1 MIESVLIRLNKFISN
16 SGICNRR
23 QADEFI
29 IQGRVRVNGKILN
42 TLGSKIS
49 LNDVVELDGKKII
62 PTKMEY
68 IILNKPK
75 GFHCVYSKSNVKTIF
90 SLLSSLEDVSRFT
103 SLDFLRDNYTG
114 LIVISN
120 DTKFINQ
127 MHNKLQSLLQIFHL
141 KLNIDFLK
149 KDLKIIKDF
158 DSKYNLKIKS
168 INFVDGANKNEIG
181 LETSACSVKDIEK
194 IFLKFDYKIIS
205 CDRVLFSNLTKKDLS
220 RGQWRRMKKQE
231 LINLTSF

>member
-23 QADEFI
+23 QADEYI

-90 SLLSSLEDVSRFT
+90 SLLSSLDDVSRFT

-141 KLNIDFLK
+141 KLNI
-149 KDLKIIKDF
+149 
-158 DSKYNLKIKS
+158 
-168 INFVDGANKNEIG
+168 
-181 LETSACSVKDIEK
+181 
-194 IFLKFDYKIIS
+194 IF
-205 CDRVLFSNLTKKDLS
+205 
-220 RGQWRRMKKQE
+220 
-231 LINLTSF
+231 

>member
-1 MIESVLIRLNKFISN
+1 
-16 SGICNRR
+16 
-23 QADEFI
+23 
-29 IQGRVRVNGKILN
+29 
-42 TLGSKIS
+42 
-49 LNDVVELDGKKII
+49 
-62 PTKMEY
+62 MEY

-75 GFHCVYSKSNVKTIF
+75 GFHCVHSKSNVKTIF
-90 SLLSSLEDVSRFT
+90 SLISSLEYVSRFT

-181 LETSACSVKDIEK
+181 LETSACSIKDIEK

-231 LINLTSF
+231 LINLKSF

>member
-1 MIESVLIRLNKFISN
+1 M
-16 SGICNRR
+16 
-23 QADEFI
+23 
-29 IQGRVRVNGKILN
+29 QGRVRVNGKILN

-49 LNDVVELDGKKII
+49 LKDVVELDGKKII

-75 GFHCVYSKSNVKTIF
+75 GFHCVHSKSNVKTIF
-90 SLLSSLEDVSRFT
+90 SLISSLDDVSRFT

-181 LETSACSVKDIEK
+181 LETSACSIKDIEK

-231 LINLTSF
+231 LINLKSF

>member
-1 MIESVLIRLNKFISN
+1 V
-16 SGICNRR
+16 
-23 QADEFI
+23 
-29 IQGRVRVNGKILN
+29 QGRVRVNGKILN

-49 LNDVVELDGKKII
+49 LKDVVELDGKKII

-75 GFHCVYSKSNVKTIF
+75 GFHCVHSKSNVKTIF
-90 SLLSSLEDVSRFT
+90 SLISSLEDVSRFT

-181 LETSACSVKDIEK
+181 LETSACSIKDIEK

-231 LINLTSF
+231 LINLKSF

>member
-1 MIESVLIRLNKFISN
+1 M
-16 SGICNRR
+16 
-23 QADEFI
+23 
-29 IQGRVRVNGKILN
+29 QGRVRVNGKILN

-49 LNDVVELDGKKII
+49 LKDVVELDGKKII

-75 GFHCVYSKSNVKTIF
+75 GFHCVHSKSNVKTIF
-90 SLLSSLEDVSRFT
+90 SLISSLEDVSRFT

-181 LETSACSVKDIEK
+181 LETSACSIKDIEK

-231 LINLTSF
+231 LINLKSF

>member
-1 MIESVLIRLNKFISN
+1 V
-16 SGICNRR
+16 
-23 QADEFI
+23 
-29 IQGRVRVNGKILN
+29 QGRVRVNGKILN

-49 LNDVVELDGKKII
+49 LKDVVELDGKKII

-75 GFHCVYSKSNVKTIF
+75 GFHCVHSKSNVKTIF
-90 SLLSSLEDVSRFT
+90 SLISSLEDVSRFT

-127 MHNKLQSLLQIFHL
+127 MHNKLQSLIQIFHL

-181 LETSACSVKDIEK
+181 LETSACSIKDIEK

-231 LINLTSF
+231 LINLKSF